1 MLFLY
6 PASENPHNALGP
18 KVKRRYFCGLRF
30 GNLHQLSGPRQVCL
44 SVGAS
49 SNSPDGGVTAYPQNM
64 QCWGNGVQSSFCDET
79 APFQWCSSCSGHG
92 KGQGSSLDKKKK
104 KKCSKAGRGP
114 RFPGATSVTKD
125 RVKLTVLGY
134 CLEEIR
140 A

>member
-1 MLFLY
+1 MVLQL
-6 PASENPHNALGP
+6 
-18 KVKRRYFCGLRF
+18 LRSWE
-30 GNLHQLSGPRQVCL
+30 G
-44 SVGAS
+44 
-49 SNSPDGGVTAYPQNM
+49 T
-64 QCWGNGVQSSFCDET
+64 
-79 APFQWCSSCSGHG
+79 
-92 KGQGSSLDKKKK
+92 GQELRPKKK